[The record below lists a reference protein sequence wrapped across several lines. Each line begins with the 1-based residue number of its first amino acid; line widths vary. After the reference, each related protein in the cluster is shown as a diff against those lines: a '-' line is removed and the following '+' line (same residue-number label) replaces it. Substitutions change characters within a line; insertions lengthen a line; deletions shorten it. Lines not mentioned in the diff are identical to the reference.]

1 MIRCLSQDLTDS
13 FSLIITLIFFPGAI
27 TGATGQRRRNDNS
40 KRQRR
45 QVSRLFALRRIY
57 PDKENL
63 DRFLAR
69 RTECFEKLKAVRGN
83 FPEIRLGAEVL
94 LCEGFEHFENI
105 EKLCLSGT
113 NELLFEMPMYR
124 WSSSLRNTVL
134 ELNTRRDIRLVMAH
148 ADRYPVNDVR
158 EFIRAGIPL
167 QLNVDS
173 FLSFRKRAK
182 SLEWIDNGCAVR
194 IGSDIHGAKK
204 LYAPWLKCK
213 KYILKK
219 LDGKI

>member
-1 MIRCLSQDLTDS
+1 MSQSRHDGLFLVDYHAHI
-13 FSLIITLIFFPGAI
+13 LPGCDHGSDG
-27 TGATGQRRRNDNS
+27 TETS
-40 KRQRR
+40 KRQLEAAKAAGIET
-45 QVSRLFALRRIY
+45 VCATSHFY

-113 NELLFEMPMYR
+113 NKLLFEMPMYR

-219 LDGKI
+219 LDEKI

>member
-1 MIRCLSQDLTDS
+1 MIRCLSQGLTDS

-45 QVSRLFALRRIY
+45 QVSRLFALRRISI
-57 PDKENL
+57 PTKKIL
-63 DRFLAR
+63 IGFWLAGQNA
-69 RTECFEKLKAVRGN
+69 LKS
-83 FPEIRLGAEVL
+83 
-94 LCEGFEHFENI
+94 I

-182 SLEWIDNGCAVR
+182 SLEWIDNGCAAR

>member
-1 MIRCLSQDLTDS
+1 MAIYSNRKKVPQNNEVVNESTMYGQNVSSEGDYSLINEENTVDFKGLTPEELYGFSPDLGMARSEDLSNSDYSNFFRNPEVKKAFTEHLDLTDD
-13 FSLIITLIFFPGAI
+13 LT
-27 TGATGQRRRNDNS
+27 R
-40 KRQRR
+40 
-45 QVSRLFALRRIY
+45 
-57 PDKENL
+57 
-63 DRFLAR
+63 
-69 RTECFEKLKAVRGN
+69 KAVIVMNEAEQTSVLTALTSKLYDNIVSKVDDIDFG
-83 FPEIRLGAEVL
+83 EI
-94 LCEGFEHFENI
+94 
-105 EKLCLSGT
+105 
-113 NELLFEMPMYR
+113 PM
-124 WSSSLRNTVL
+124 TKG
-134 ELNTRRDIRLVMAH
+134 D
-148 ADRYPVNDVR
+148 DVR

-182 SLEWIDNGCAVR
+182 SLEWIDNGCAAR

>member
-1 MIRCLSQDLTDS
+1 MNRFDLTLTPLLCKA
-13 FSLIITLIFFPGAI
+13 FIHYTRQESLKVSESLEEIANIQQHFQATWPVLILI
-27 TGATGQRRRNDNS
+27 
-40 KRQRR
+40 
-45 QVSRLFALRRIY
+45 
-57 PDKENL
+57 
-63 DRFLAR
+63 
-69 RTECFEKLKAVRGN
+69 ECFEAKTVKD
-83 FPEIRLGAEVL
+83 
-94 LCEGFEHFENI
+94 FENI

>member
-1 MIRCLSQDLTDS
+1 
-13 FSLIITLIFFPGAI
+13 
-27 TGATGQRRRNDNS
+27 
-40 KRQRR
+40 
-45 QVSRLFALRRIY
+45 
-57 PDKENL
+57 
-63 DRFLAR
+63 
-69 RTECFEKLKAVRGN
+69 
-83 FPEIRLGAEVL
+83 
-94 LCEGFEHFENI
+94 
-105 EKLCLSGT
+105 
-113 NELLFEMPMYR
+113 MYR

-219 LDGKI
+219 LDEKI